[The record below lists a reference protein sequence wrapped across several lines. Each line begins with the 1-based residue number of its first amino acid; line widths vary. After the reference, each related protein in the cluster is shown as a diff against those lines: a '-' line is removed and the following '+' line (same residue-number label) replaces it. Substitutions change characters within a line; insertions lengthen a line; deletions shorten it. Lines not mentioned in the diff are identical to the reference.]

1 MSFKLEY
8 QMFWLLE
15 FGFWCYKN
23 GFNTSNPYLYGI
35 LTLWVL
41 TIDYRQTTMFWYVR
55 DVSELIGWV
64 PDFWQTDWACYVF
77 VFLIMTFRVE
87 SYCFENMKK
96 KNPERGDIRT
106 KNSKLSVEKLFSV
119 YFWRIRAVFGK
130 IVLGLFPKNLRG
142 FWRNCFKFIPDGF
155 ARFLEKRCCLNKMCR
170 AECVCSTN
178 KGFKDH

>member
-1 MSFKLEY
+1 
-8 QMFWLLE
+8 MFWLLE

-23 GFNTSNPYLYGI
+23 GFNTLISYLYGI

-64 PDFWQTDWACYVF
+64 PDFCRQTDWARCVF

-96 KNPERGDIRT
+96 KRT
-106 KNSKLSVEKLFSV
+106 RTEVTFGQKIPNARSKNYFGFISDGFGWFLIKRCAWTKCAELSVSIRVTKDSNTTRMYFLNLNTVKTHFSPSAHTV
-119 YFWRIRAVFGK
+119 H
-130 IVLGLFPKNLRG
+130 LR
-142 FWRNCFKFIPDGF
+142 R
-155 ARFLEKRCCLNKMCR
+155 
-170 AECVCSTN
+170 
-178 KGFKDH
+178 